1 MAEFRLSNFTS
12 GAVLTAAEL
21 NTGLTYG
28 TYTPVWTQSST
39 ITHTRNWARYTV
51 FGKLVVASIKL
62 TSTTAGTAGNAIK
75 ITLPVNASSDNQALG
90 TAVFDGLTG
99 AEGARFALYDT
110 STTMVFSGPFSAADP
125 MGTTN
130 FGVSNTIASGNIFYC
145 TLQYEAA

>member
-39 ITHTRNWARYTV
+39 ITHTTNWARYTV

-62 TSTTAGTAGNAIK
+62 TSTTAGTAGNTIK
-75 ITLPVNASSDNQALG
+75 VTLPVNASSNNQALG
-90 TAVFDGLTG
+90 TAVFDGLTS

-110 STTMVFSGPFSAADP
+110 STTMVFSGAFSTADP